1 MQVGGRKYLIFY
13 ILNIFRAIISH
24 DIHDRISDI
33 HVKGISDSEKTSAGK
48 GLVSAQLFRE
58 ICKDEEKS
66 VTVRTYLLA
75 LDLAVE
81 LTDGNLFIPSI
92 VSDRNEV
99 NHIHKRE
106 QLCS

>member
-1 MQVGGRKYLIFY
+1 MQVGGRKYLIFS

-33 HVKGISDSEKTSAGK
+33 HMKGISDQEKSSVGK

-58 ICKDEEKS
+58 ICKDEDKS
-66 VTVRTYLLA
+66 VKTYLLA

-81 LTDGNLFIPSI
+81 LTGGNLFIFYFF
-92 VSDRNEV
+92 
-99 NHIHKRE
+99 
-106 QLCS
+106 